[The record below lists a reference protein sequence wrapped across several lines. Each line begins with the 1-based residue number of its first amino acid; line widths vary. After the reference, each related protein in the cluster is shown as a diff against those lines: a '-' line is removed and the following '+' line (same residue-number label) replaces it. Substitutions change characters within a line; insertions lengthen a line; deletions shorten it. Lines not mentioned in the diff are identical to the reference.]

1 MNKQLL
7 CLFLF
12 LSGALALPGQSFEV
26 GMEFVTGPART
37 SVRGDLASMVGFSEI
52 ELSEDIV
59 DSAFAS
65 FNIDAPRWIEELY
78 PGIRITVEGEVNKK
92 VSRNIPGVRFFARYH
107 WFGASFTV
115 SEPRLTE
122 PKESARLKN
131 QLKSVRLA
139 LGGKADELAEHLAR
153 MAAADVQRNEPF
165 FSKRYDLEGYVH
177 LKKLL
182 LGDQLIAEWGDGG
195 NGSLDF
201 EVTSGIR
208 FTADPSPVVDLGSI
222 LFVSET
228 LDSLM
233 EGGILAPVEHITD
246 DIAEAIQN
254 VVFGKFKDPR
264 TVPSL
269 GWFARGHLLANLSRS
284 LTVVA
289 GAELSVANHLSTRG
303 TGPMTSLYGFVGLRI
318 NVLGK

>member
-1 MNKQLL
+1 MNKQFILSALL
-7 CLFLF
+7 CLLGCS
-12 LSGALALPGQSFEV
+12 LSGQAFEV
-26 GMEFVTGPART
+26 GMEMVTGPART

-59 DSAFAS
+59 DSAFAT

-78 PGIRITVEGEVNKK
+78 PGIRISVDGEVNKK
-92 VSRNIPGVRFFARYH
+92 VSRNIPGLRFFVRYQ
-107 WFGASFTV
+107 WFGGSFTI

-131 QLKSVRLA
+131 QLKSVSLA
-139 LGGKADELAEHLAR
+139 LGGKADELAEHLAN
-153 MAAADVQRNEPF
+153 MAVADAQRNDPF
-165 FSKRYDLEGYVH
+165 FSKRYDLEGYIH
-177 LKKLL
+177 LKKLFM
-182 LGDQLIAEWGDGG
+182 GDRLIAEWGDRG

-208 FTADPSPVVDLGSI
+208 FTADPSPVVDLGSL

-233 EGGILAPVEHITD
+233 EGGILAPIENVTD
-246 DIAEAIQN
+246 DIAVAIQN

-269 GWFARGHLLANLSRS
+269 GWFARGHLVANLSRS
-284 LTVVA
+284 LAVVA
-289 GAELSVANHLSTRG
+289 GAELSVSNHLSVKG
-303 TGPMTSLYGFVGLRI
+303 TKAMPSYYGFVGFRVNL
-318 NVLGK
+318 LGK

>member
-1 MNKQLL
+1 MNMR
-7 CLFLF
+7 FIF
-12 LSGALALPGQSFEV
+12 FIALAFGTLPLPGQHFEV
-26 GMEFVTGPART
+26 GMELVTGPART
-37 SVRGDLASMVGFSEI
+37 SVRGDLASLVGFSEI

-59 DSAFAS
+59 DSAFTT
-65 FNIDAPRWIEELY
+65 FNIDAPRWLEELY
-78 PGIRITVEGEVNKK
+78 PGIRITVDGEVNKT
-92 VSRNIPGVRFFARYH
+92 VSRNIPGVRFFARYR

-122 PKESARLKN
+122 PKESAKLKN
-131 QLKSVRLA
+131 QFKSISLA

-153 MAAADVQRNEPF
+153 MAAADAQRNTPF
-165 FSKRYDLEGYVH
+165 FSKRYDVEGYVH
-177 LKKLL
+177 LKKLF
-182 LGDQLIAEWGDGG
+182 LGDQPILEWGQNG

-208 FTADPSPVVDLGSI
+208 FTADPSPVVDLGSL

-233 EGGILAPVEHITD
+233 EGGLLAPVENITD
-246 DIAEAIQN
+246 GIAEGIQN

-264 TVPSL
+264 TVPSM
-269 GWFARGHLLANLSRS
+269 GWFIRSHLLANLGKS
-284 LTVVA
+284 LALVA
-289 GAELSVANHLSTRG
+289 GAELSLGNHLATKG
-303 TGPMTSLYGFVGLRI
+303 TKPMPSYYGFIGFRI